1 MTRNEFDA
9 QMQRLK
15 LEYTRKSNNINR
27 RKDEA
32 ARDKR
37 MHLMALRTKHDREH
51 RVEMDK
57 LAELM
62 RAKAALFDGDPKRDQ
77 LAMEIRIAEKRMSM
91 MRNEYQAEC
100 RCVIDDTYTLR
111 TILDDEARALT
122 EWYEEEKAKVFAEFE
137 TSESFKDDNLD
148 NPDNT
153 ASITNNQ

>member
-1 MTRNEFDA
+1 MTNKEFEA

-27 RKDEA
+27 QKDEA
-32 ARDKR
+32 ARNKR

-51 RVEMDK
+51 RVEVDK

-122 EWYEEEKAKVFAEFE
+122 EWYESEKTKVFDAFE
-137 TSESFKDDNLD
+137 AVKED
-148 NPDNT
+148 NPDNQDNT
-153 ASITNNQ
+153 LLQ

>member
-1 MTRNEFDA
+1 MTNKEFEA

-27 RKDEA
+27 QKDEA
-32 ARDKR
+32 ARNKR

-51 RVEMDK
+51 RVELDK

-77 LAMEIRIAEKRMSM
+77 LTMEIRIAEKRMSM

-122 EWYEEEKAKVFAEFE
+122 EWYESEKTKAFDAFE
-137 TSESFKDDNLD
+137 AVKED
-148 NPDNT
+148 NPDNQDNT
-153 ASITNNQ
+153 PLQ

>member
-1 MTRNEFDA
+1 MTRKEFDA

-27 RKDEA
+27 QKDEA
-32 ARDKR
+32 ARNKR

-111 TILDDEARALT
+111 TIPDDEARALT
-122 EWYEEEKAKVFAEFE
+122 EWYESEKTKVFDAFE
-137 TSESFKDDNLD
+137 AVKED
-148 NPDNT
+148 NPDNQDNT
-153 ASITNNQ
+153 PLQ

>member
-15 LEYTRKSNNINR
+15 FEYTKKSNDINR
-27 RKDEA
+27 RKAEA
-32 ARDKR
+32 TRDKR

-122 EWYEEEKAKVFAEFE
+122 EWYESEKTKVFDAFE
-137 TSESFKDDNLD
+137 AVKED
-148 NPDNT
+148 NPDNQDNT
-153 ASITNNQ
+153 PLQ

>member
-32 ARDKR
+32 VRDKR

-122 EWYEEEKAKVFAEFE
+122 EWYESEKTKVFDAFE
-137 TSESFKDDNLD
+137 AVKED
-148 NPDNT
+148 NPDNQDNT
-153 ASITNNQ
+153 PLQ

>member
-62 RAKAALFDGDPKRDQ
+62 RAKAAL
-77 LAMEIRIAEKRMSM
+77 LTAT
-91 MRNEYQAEC
+91 RNATSLLWKSGLRRNAC
-100 RCVIDDTYTLR
+100 R
-111 TILDDEARALT
+111 
-122 EWYEEEKAKVFAEFE
+122 
-137 TSESFKDDNLD
+137 
-148 NPDNT
+148 
-153 ASITNNQ
+153 

>member
-1 MTRNEFDA
+1 MMRA
-9 QMQRLK
+9 LSQ
-15 LEYTRKSNNINR
+15 
-27 RKDEA
+27 KDEA
-32 ARDKR
+32 ARNKR
-37 MHLMALRTKHDREH
+37 MHLMSLRTKHDREH
-51 RVEMDK
+51 RVELDK

-122 EWYEEEKAKVFAEFE
+122 EWYESEKTKVFDAFE
-137 TSESFKDDNLD
+137 AVKED
-148 NPDNT
+148 NPDNQDNT
-153 ASITNNQ
+153 PLQ

>member
-1 MTRNEFDA
+1 MTNKEFDA

-27 RKDEA
+27 QKDEA
-32 ARDKR
+32 ARNKR
-37 MHLMALRTKHDREH
+37 MHLAALRTKHDREH
-51 RVEMDK
+51 RVELDK

-77 LAMEIRIAEKRMSM
+77 FAMEIRIAEKRMSM

-122 EWYEEEKAKVFAEFE
+122 EWYESEKTKVFDAFE
-137 TSESFKDDNLD
+137 AVKEDNPD

-153 ASITNNQ
+153 PLQ

>member
-122 EWYEEEKAKVFAEFE
+122 EWYESEKTKVFDAFE
-137 TSESFKDDNLD
+137 AVKED
-148 NPDNT
+148 NPDNQDNT
-153 ASITNNQ
+153 PLQ

>member
-1 MTRNEFDA
+1 MTKNEFDA

-32 ARDKR
+32 ARNKR

-122 EWYEEEKAKVFAEFE
+122 EWYESEKTKVFDAFE
-137 TSESFKDDNLD
+137 AVKED
-148 NPDNT
+148 NPDNQDNT
-153 ASITNNQ
+153 PFQ